1 MRKALLA
8 VALIILL
15 IFSILILV
23 NGLHLG
29 NIDVWGINEISV
41 KNDEIDS
48 QNAKLTSL
56 IDTNYE
62 TSISKLKTSSE
73 TLQETKKQ
81 YEEKAIVLSQNKYY
95 KQKDQYKHEF
105 ILVKI
110 GKYADGNNV
119 DIRLIVTESAT
130 SGLYDLNFTVTG
142 KYADVASFIHD
153 IENDSSL
160 EFNIENFVEVSAT
173 ATATR
178 EDGTTYTTNAV
189 KANFYCR
196 EISIDLKWLDE
207 NETVIPGIITRGNP
221 FITNSTKLTGKYKN
235 ERLDTSRSSGTN
247 TNTSTD
253 ENTTNTN
260 TNTAGGNTTDG
271 NVSGGNTAAGNTTDG
286 NTAGTNTTEQNTTQ
300 GNVVD
305 SYTQ

>member
-1 MRKALLA
+1 MRKT
-8 VALIILL
+8 LIISALVLLL
-15 IFSILILV
+15 IFLLLIV
-23 NGLHLG
+23 TKGLHIG
-29 NIDVWGINEISV
+29 GIDVWGINNISE
-41 KNDEIDS
+41 KNEDIDS
-48 QNAKLTSL
+48 KNAKLTSL

-62 TSISKLKTSSE
+62 TAMTNLKTSSE

-81 YEEKAIVLSQNKYY
+81 YEQKAIVLSENKYY
-95 KQKDQYKHEF
+95 KQTDRYKHEF
-105 ILVKI
+105 VLVKV
-110 GKYADGNNV
+110 GNYAEENNV
-119 DIRLIVTESAT
+119 DIRMIVTESAT
-130 SGLYDLNFTVTG
+130 SGLYDLNFTITG

-235 ERLDTSRSSGTN
+235 ERLDTSRSTGTN

-260 TNTAGGNTTDG
+260 TTGGNTTDG
-271 NVSGGNTAAGNTTDG
+271 SAAGGNTVAGNTTDG
-286 NTAGTNTTEQNTTQ
+286 NTADANTTNQNTTQ

>member
-95 KQKDQYKHEF
+95 RQKDQYKHEF

-260 TNTAGGNTTDG
+260 TTGGNTTDG
-271 NVSGGNTAAGNTTDG
+271 SAAGGNTVAGNTTDG
-286 NTAGTNTTEQNTTQ
+286 NTAGANTTNQNTTQ

>member
-235 ERLDTSRSSGTN
+235 ERLDTSRSTGTN

-260 TNTAGGNTTDG
+260 TTGGNTTDG
-271 NVSGGNTAAGNTTDG
+271 SAAGGNTVAGNTTDG
-286 NTAGTNTTEQNTTQ
+286 NTADANTTNQNTTQ